1 MKIIPF
7 RIPKSGQE
15 AVRVQVDTGRH
26 FYPNLHRHPEVQIT
40 LIVRGEGVLVANDYV
55 GNFATGDVFVLG
67 KELAHVF
74 RSDANYFAADS
85 DLEVLGISL
94 FFDEKYF
101 GEHFWNLNEMDAVRR
116 LVRDA
121 AGGLRIT
128 GTARSAVAQHL
139 LAIRY
144 QTGLEKMVTFFS
156 ILHQLSTG
164 GEYRRLSL
172 TEALFHT
179 HTYDNERMHAIVQYT
194 FQSYQE
200 PIAIETV
207 ARLANLT
214 PEAFC
219 RYFKLRT
226 RKTYLR
232 FLHEVRINQACKLLL
247 QNNLSV
253 EEVAFQTGFNNRA
266 NFNRVFKMLVGK
278 TPSAYANEQLRFS
291 PNG

>member
-15 AVRVQVDTGRH
+15 AVRVQVDTGPH

-40 LIVRGEGVLVANDYV
+40 LIAQGEGVLVANDYV
-55 GNFATGDVFVLG
+55 GNFAAGNVFVLG
-67 KELAHVF
+67 RELAHVF
-74 RSDANYFAADS
+74 RSDTKYFAADS
-85 DLEVLGISL
+85 EHEVLGISL

-101 GEHFWNLNEMDAVRR
+101 GDHFWNLNEMEAVRR
-116 LVRDA
+116 LVREA
-121 AGGLRIT
+121 AGGLKIT
-128 GTARSAVAQHL
+128 GPSQTAVAQHL
-139 LAIRY
+139 VAI
-144 QTGLEKMVTFFS
+144 QQQSGLEKMITFFS
-156 ILHQLSTG
+156 ILHLLAAGSEYQQLS
-164 GEYRRLSL
+164 LAQPFLQS
-172 TEALFHT
+172 
-179 HTYDNERMHAIVQYT
+179 HTYDNERINAIVQFT
-194 FQSYQE
+194 FESYQD

-247 QNNLSV
+247 QDDLSV

-266 NFNRVFKMLVGK
+266 NFNRVFKMIVGK
-278 TPSAYANEQLRFS
+278 TPSSYVAQNR
-291 PNG
+291 